1 MRLGVDLVSV
11 SRIQG
16 VLDRHG
22 RRFVDRI
29 LTPREQAGL
38 AEDTRRLAG
47 RFAAKEAVAK
57 ALGTGIGPLG
67 VGFHDIEIE
76 KDALG
81 APRVILS
88 GAALARFEALG
99 GKDLALSISHEK
111 EMALAFCVLTR
122 EGGI

>member
-1 MRLGVDLVSV
+1 MRLGADLVSV
-11 SRIQG
+11 SRTRG
-16 VLDRHG
+16 VLDRQG
-22 RRFVDRI
+22 DRFLDRI
-29 LTPREQAGL
+29 LTPKERAGL
-38 AEDTRRLAG
+38 GQDPRRLAG

-76 KDALG
+76 KDSLG

-99 GKDLALSISHEK
+99 GKDLALSISHE
-111 EMALAFCVLTR
+111 EDMALAFCVLTQ